1 MVAAGRRALPMH
13 RREPEQHVAG
23 VTKSESERCDVA
35 IVGAGPVGL
44 MAALTLTEL
53 GVRVRVFERGP
64 STKRDPRAAI
74 VWPRAAEALRAVGVI
89 DRFEAASC
97 RLRRAEFRVNGRYA
111 GAMTLGGL
119 ACAHPFPLMIE
130 QHETERLLAA
140 RLRERGVSVAW
151 QREVVDVRLAPDGVT
166 LDVRGDDGARER
178 VEAAWVIG
186 CEGSRS
192 LVRAR
197 AGIAFEGAPRA
208 GLECLQVNATA
219 RWSLPDD
226 RSTGYF
232 FVVPGR
238 TLLACPLPS
247 GGYRFVSFSTGVG
260 APRND
265 PPTLEEAREAVALA
279 TLDSAVTLT
288 AVEPAW
294 LNRARFQ
301 DRVAASLVEGRA
313 LLAGD
318 AAHVW
323 APIGGHGMNAGLRGA
338 HNLAWKL
345 AAVIRGES
353 PARLL
358 DTYSH
363 EQRAA
368 ARAVIDG
375 ITRMKTEAPS
385 PAWMVSLLGAVFPP
399 ALRAVDRAPQV
410 ERRLT
415 ELDASH
421 RDSPLSCAL
430 TPCDALWPGDRVPDV
445 AVRSEGRDTTV
456 HALLSLHRWTLLA
469 HLDGDD
475 DAHLATLRSLAARY
489 RATVRVVP
497 ITASHDE
504 ARRALGPAG
513 RVLLVRPDD
522 HVSVV
527 ARLHDAA
534 AVGQHLDLW
543 LTRAGAPASRGT
555 LHRSEAPTR

>member
-1 MVAAGRRALPMH
+1 MAREH
-13 RREPEQHVAG
+13 RSETVQRLVG
-23 VTKSESERCDVA
+23 VTDSERCDVA

-44 MAALTLTEL
+44 MAALALTEL

-74 VWPRAAEALRAVGVI
+74 VWPRAAEALRAVGVV
-89 DRFEAASC
+89 DRFEASAC
-97 RLRRAEFRVNGRYA
+97 KLRRAEFRVNGRYA
-111 GAMTLGGL
+111 GVMTLGGL
-119 ACAHPFPLMIE
+119 ASAHPFPLMIE
-130 QHETERLLAA
+130 QHETERLLAT

-151 QREVVDVRLAPDGVT
+151 QREVVDVSLAPGSAA
-166 LDVRGDDGARER
+166 LDVRGADGSRER
-178 VEAAWVIG
+178 VEASWVIG

-192 LVRAR
+192 LVRAS
-197 AGIAFEGAPRA
+197 AGIAFEGAPRE

-226 RSTGYF
+226 RGTGYF

-238 TLLACPLPS
+238 TLLACPLPT

-260 APRND
+260 APRRD
-265 PPTLEEAREAVALA
+265 PPTLEDAREAVALA
-279 TLDSAVTLT
+279 TLDPSVSLT
-288 AVEPAW
+288 AVEPSW

-301 DRVAASLVEGRA
+301 DRIAASLVEGRA
-313 LLAGD
+313 ILAGD

-323 APIGGHGMNAGLRGA
+323 APVGGHGMNAGLRGA

-353 PARLL
+353 PARILT
-358 DTYSH
+358 TYSH

-368 ARAVIDG
+368 ARAVIEG
-375 ITRMKTEAPS
+375 ITRMRTEAPS
-385 PAWMVSLLGAVFPP
+385 PAWLVSLLGAALPR

-430 TPCDALWPGDRVPDV
+430 TPCDALWPGDRAPDV
-445 AVRSEGRDTTV
+445 AVRSEGRETTV
-456 HALLSLHRWTLLA
+456 HALLSLHRWTILA
-469 HLDGDD
+469 HLDADGE
-475 DAHLATLRSLAARY
+475 AQLAGLRALASRY
-489 RATVRVVP
+489 RAAVRVVS
-497 ITASHDE
+497 ITAANDD

-513 RVLLVRPDD
+513 RVLVVRPDD

-543 LTRAGAPASRGT
+543 LTRS
-555 LHRSEAPTR
+555 